1 MSDSQPHQFT
11 DQVSM
16 NLTAV
21 DSSVRPPTFPEL
33 QPESPDMGTND
44 VTIQMEVEC
53 DPVNRLSSPASGS
66 TKTQASDGPGDM
78 TTVGDNVHCTL
89 TNLAD
94 RIRDISTLHLDVRE
108 LFDATLRDVL
118 AAVTQ
123 TELTSRANLEVEREL
138 ALQPLQG
145 IAGSTD
151 STNALPSVLDQTVV
165 FELLERLEAESR
177 EELTR
182 MKANYEGQLEQRTCD
197 VNRLKDELEK
207 VRKEHTKELED
218 LIVECHQ
225 AKNLSSRLKAELEH
239 VRTERCNEYDQL
251 REAYRKAKDESDRL
265 RSDLETLNAERN
277 KECADLRLGYDQLK
291 SDYAVLKDYYERLKA
306 EHTQNCEDLR
316 TEYSQVKDT
325 LKAVVDR
332 YVPQSLFPFV
342 RESLPRLSHA
352 LDTILKRCPWLFS
365 AITDEN
371 QDPAIPLPNP
381 ITLLTKQQHM
391 CEKLML
397 ERNDAQDKF
406 QRVANELAISE
417 KVCSSLRADLDSAVK
432 QQEMHKEEI
441 AKLNKKVLR
450 YRNYMLQVC
459 DPKIASRLAAMC
471 ATVTPRDDDGRG
483 LNGSVTDTPQ
493 PITGFSSSVG
503 CSHEGST
510 ILSKR
515 SPQRQEEHRDNSSS
529 SVLSKVGAAVTALAT
544 AIVSPRR
551 ALGKSHSP
559 ETRVASPA
567 EKSGTAR
574 TISQQTS
581 THPEV
586 KLAVS
591 QQMQDDRPH
600 GDGPLPESS
609 VGPFRAASIPANE
622 PAVKSRVLAGSEPP
636 ADPSPFVVPMAPR
649 APQPAL
655 GKRKVLG
662 EIPIS
667 VTTGTVTQPDPVPSK
682 HAFFDPNAS
691 FFNLNPL
698 AESTSGPFPK
708 PPQPFTEASKRT
720 RYDQNPPLNKSPA
733 SGPSKPSVPTAPRS
747 TALRIQTP
755 GHPKKS
761 DEDLQDCVLS

>member
-1 MSDSQPHQFT
+1 MSDSEHHQFT
-11 DQVSM
+11 DQISM

-21 DSSVRPPTFPEL
+21 DSSVRPSAFPEL
-33 QPESPDMGTND
+33 QPEVNSLKATMYQLTHLLQSPDVGTNNS
-44 VTIQMEVEC
+44 TIQMEVEC
-53 DPVNRLSSPASGS
+53 DPLNRLSSPTSSS
-66 TKTQASDGPGDM
+66 TKTQASDGSGDM
-78 TTVGDNVHCTL
+78 TTVGDNVRRTL
-89 TNLAD
+89 ANLAD
-94 RIRDISTLHLDVRE
+94 GIRDISTLHSDVRE

-123 TELTSRANLEVEREL
+123 TELTSRANLEMEREL
-138 ALQPLQG
+138 ALQSLQS
-145 IAGSTD
+145 ITGSTD
-151 STNALPSVLDQTVV
+151 SSNALPSALDQTVV
-165 FELLERLEAESR
+165 FELLERMEAESR
-177 EELTR
+177 TELTR
-182 MKANYEGQLEQRTCD
+182 VKANYEDQLEQRTCD
-197 VNRLKDELEK
+197 VNRLKDELER
-207 VRKEHTKELED
+207 VRKEHTKEIEE

-225 AKNLSSRLKAELEH
+225 AKNLSVRLKAELEQA
-239 VRTERCNEYDQL
+239 RTERCDEYDQL
-251 REAYRKAKDESDRL
+251 REAYRQAKDESDRL
-265 RSDLETLNAERN
+265 RNNLETLNAERN
-277 KECADLRLGYDQLK
+277 KECAHLRLGYDQVK
-291 SDYAVLKDYYERLKA
+291 SDYALLKDTYESLKA
-306 EHTQNCEDLR
+306 EHTQKCEELR

-332 YVPQSLFPFV
+332 YVPHSLFPFV

-371 QDPAIPLPNP
+371 HDPTEPLPSP

-391 CEKLML
+391 CEKLVL
-397 ERNDAQDKF
+397 ERNDAQDKL
-406 QRVANELAISE
+406 QRLANELANSE
-417 KVCSSLRADLDSAVK
+417 KMCSSLRTELDSAVK
-432 QQEMHKEEI
+432 QQEADKEEI
-441 AKLNKKVLR
+441 AKLNKKVVR

-471 ATVTPRDDDGRG
+471 ATVPPRDDDGRSS
-483 LNGSVTDTPQ
+483 NGSLTDTPQ
-493 PITGFSSSVG
+493 PIKDYSSSVG

-551 ALGKSHSP
+551 ALGKIHSP
-559 ETRVASPA
+559 EARVASPA
-567 EKSGTAR
+567 EKSGNAV
-574 TISQQTS
+574 SQQTS
-581 THPEV
+581 NHSAV
-586 KLAVS
+586 RLAVS
-591 QQMQDDRPH
+591 QQLQDDRLH
-600 GDGPLPESS
+600 GTGPLPEYS
-609 VGPFRAASIPANE
+609 VGPFRAASIPTSE
-622 PAVKSRVLAGSEPP
+622 PPVNSKALAASEPP

-649 APQPAL
+649 APQPTL

-708 PPQPFTEASKRT
+708 PPQPFTDASKRT
-720 RYDQNPPLNKSPA
+720 RYDQ
-733 SGPSKPSVPTAPRS
+733 
-747 TALRIQTP
+747 
-755 GHPKKS
+755 
-761 DEDLQDCVLS
+761 